1 MVLEETVYTYVFDE
15 VETFKWSWQQILQI
29 LYYYDQNGAPLGMR
43 LQNNAGEDTV
53 YYYRKNL
60 QVDVLGV
67 LTEDGYEVVTY
78 TYDAWGRVRSTT
90 SAATSVN
97 VTATD
102 KANMRYNPFRYRGYY
117 FDTESSFYYL
127 QSRYYNPGWG
137 RFLNADSYINANGDL
152 LGYNMFAYCSNNPVT
167 RTDETGTA
175 WETVFDVASL
185 VFSIGDVA
193 SNPSDRWAWI
203 GLVGDI
209 VDLIPFIAG
218 VGEVTRAIKTGRRIA
233 DTAENLHGVAKV
245 TKKAPIVIGENMKR
259 VKKYAAEIGGD
270 VYKPW
275 KNDPFDFTGGN
286 TGNEVEVSA
295 TDWWDLLA

>member
-1 MVLEETVYTYVFDE
+1 
-15 VETFKWSWQQILQI
+15 
-29 LYYYDQNGAPLGMR
+29 
-43 LQNNAGEDTV
+43 
-53 YYYRKNL
+53 
-60 QVDVLGV
+60 
-67 LTEDGYEVVTY
+67 
-78 TYDAWGRVRSTT
+78 
-90 SAATSVN
+90 
-97 VTATD
+97 
-102 KANMRYNPFRYRGYY
+102 
-117 FDTESSFYYL
+117 
-127 QSRYYNPGWG
+127 
-137 RFLNADSYINANGDL
+137 
-152 LGYNMFAYCSNNPVT
+152 MFAYCSNNPVT
-167 RTDETGTA
+167 RTDETGA
-175 WETVFDVASL
+175 GYETIFDIISL

-275 KNDPFDFTGGN
+275 KNDPFDFDVGMKRNKRWINSKMKEGR
-286 TGNEVEVSA
+286 ESSISA
-295 TDWWDLLA
+295 PILQDAEQVMVQVLFMKWSAHN